1 MNLIDELFG
10 RPKMKGKIIVEVDDD
25 REKAETTIEGTF
37 PTVLTM
43 ISLICSELH
52 KHGIPKELIRGAVDI
67 GFDEEKEHKKSC
79 KKVIEKTIV
88 VDSEEK
94 AKEVKELLK
103 KLGVED

>member
-52 KHGIPKELIRGAVDI
+52 KHGIPKELIKGAVAI
-67 GFDEEKEHKKSC
+67 GFDEDKESKQTK

-103 KLGVED
+103 KLGVEE

>member
-1 MNLIDELFG
+1 MNLAELLFG
-10 RPKMKGKIIVEVDDD
+10 KPEMKGKIIVEVDDD
-25 REKAETTIEGTF
+25 KEKAETTIEGTL
-37 PTVLTM
+37 PTVLAM
-43 ISLICSELH
+43 VGLISSELH

-67 GFDEEKEHKKSC
+67 GFNEDKENKKSS

>member
-43 ISLICSELH
+43 ISLIC
-52 KHGIPKELIRGAVDI
+52 
-67 GFDEEKEHKKSC
+67 
-79 KKVIEKTIV
+79 V